1 MRLGSSHELFPI
13 GKAARIS
20 VPCSSTREIIA
31 PPIGPGERRT
41 PGKWEKPLTLS
52 YEGRRSFTNASGTWD
67 VHTVRMVVDEIF
79 ETELLFSE
87 KIGAVVR
94 LHSTSQLKTPNFINK
109 QGITGTQIVEFITD
123 VEMIKYEE

>member
-1 MRLGSSHELFPI
+1 
-13 GKAARIS
+13 
-20 VPCSSTREIIA
+20 
-31 PPIGPGERRT
+31 
-41 PGKWEKPLTLS
+41 
-52 YEGRRSFTNASGTWD
+52 
-67 VHTVRMVVDEIF
+67 MVVDEIF